1 MNQPGWQK
9 VADLLSV
16 VLRAARWED
25 EDDGLS
31 TVDRLM
37 EVERKV
43 CHLGDR
49 LGGLGL
55 MGSGTADTVVAG
67 GEMPVRAVM
76 VERGIST
83 ESAEGA
89 EGDVNGLQRL
99 GEEMSALRE
108 QVVMQQVLLD
118 DGMEVAVVQVW
129 QMFLRKEGDRQTA
142 TGPGASDTGQLLRRV
157 EGCEAN
163 FHVSMVR
170 FQARLTAMELQM
182 QALEQRD
189 AETGQANGAGRHGEI
204 IGGGR
209 ERGRR

>member
-25 EDDGLS
+25 EDGGLS

-118 DGMEVAVVQVW
+118 DGMEAVVEQVW
-129 QMFLRKEGDRQTA
+129 QMFLRKEGD
-142 TGPGASDTGQLLRRV
+142 GTGQLLRRV

-189 AETGQANGAGRHGEI
+189 AETGQADGAGRHGEI